1 LTKLPITNECTVALI
16 GLGYVGLPLAIE
28 LSKTNKSQ
36 KTQKFNNRK
45 IIGFDI
51 KSQRIKELI
60 EGFDRTKQLSKE
72 EIKNKKNISFTSNKK
87 ELIKADVF
95 ILTVPTPIDSAKRP
109 DLNPLK
115 NACLIVA
122 NALKE
127 RNNILQKKRLHTK
140 PIVIFE
146 STVYPGA
153 TEEVCIP
160 IIEHNSQLKLNS
172 DFFCGYS
179 PERINPGDREK
190 TLIKITKITSGSNDI
205 SAQWI
210 DDFYSTIIEAGTFK
224 TKNIKTAEAAK
235 VIENTQRDL
244 NIALVNELS
253 IIFEKLKIDTLEVLE
268 AASTKWNFLD
278 FKPGLVGG
286 HCIGVDPYYLTS
298 KAEEVGYR
306 PEVVLAGRRI
316 NDGMSKWIVERIV
329 LQMAKQGLPI
339 SKSEI
344 LIMGLSFKENCND
357 LRNTKSVDVINYL
370 KEYDLNPIV
379 FDPVVDKKEAKD
391 IYSIDLLENLFDP
404 QKKFRVVIVLL
415 AHQYFKKID
424 LMSWKKILDSDSVIF
439 DLKGIVPRE
448 LNPIRI

>member
-1 LTKLPITNECTVALI
+1 M
-16 GLGYVGLPLAIE
+16 
-28 LSKTNKSQ
+28 
-36 KTQKFNNRK
+36 
-45 IIGFDI
+45 
-51 KSQRIKELI
+51 
-60 EGFDRTKQLSKE
+60 
-72 EIKNKKNISFTSNKK
+72 
-87 ELIKADVF
+87 
-95 ILTVPTPIDSAKRP
+95 
-109 DLNPLK
+109 
-115 NACLIVA
+115 
-122 NALKE
+122 
-127 RNNILQKKRLHTK
+127 
-140 PIVIFE
+140 
-146 STVYPGA
+146 
-153 TEEVCIP
+153 
-160 IIEHNSQLKLNS
+160 
-172 DFFCGYS
+172 
-179 PERINPGDREK
+179 
-190 TLIKITKITSGSNDI
+190 
-205 SAQWI
+205 
-210 DDFYSTIIEAGTFK
+210 
-224 TKNIKTAEAAK
+224 
-235 VIENTQRDL
+235 
-244 NIALVNELS
+244 
-253 IIFEKLKIDTLEVLE
+253 LE

>member
-1 LTKLPITNECTVALI
+1 MINLPNTDECNIAII
-16 GLGYVGLPLAIE
+16 GLGYVGLPLAVEFAKINN
-28 LSKTNKSQ
+28 SKIS
-36 KTQKFNNRK
+36 NNFISRQ

-51 KSQRIKELI
+51 KNKRIEELI
-60 EGFDRTKQLSKE
+60 GGFDITNQISHE
-72 EIKNKKNISFTSNKK
+72 EITSNKNIFFTSSEK

-95 ILTVPTPIDSAKRP
+95 IVTVPTPIDLAKRP

-115 NACLIVA
+115 NACSIIA
-122 NALKE
+122 KALKK
-127 RNNILQKKRLHTK
+127 RNLTQKNEGFYIK

-153 TEEVCIP
+153 TEEICIP
-160 IIEHNSQLKLNS
+160 IIEKNSLLKLNI

-179 PERINPGDREK
+179 PERVNPGDREN
-190 TLIKITKITSGSNDI
+190 TLTKITKLTSGSDEI

-210 DDFYSTIIEAGTFK
+210 DDFYSSVIKAGTFK

-244 NIALVNELS
+244 NIALVNELA
-253 IIFEKLKIDTLEVLE
+253 IIFEKLGIDTLEVLE

-298 KAEEVGYR
+298 KSEEVGYL

-316 NDGMSKWIVERIV
+316 NNGMSKWIVERII
-329 LQMAKQGLPI
+329 LQMAKKDIPF

-357 LRNTKSVDVINYL
+357 LRNTKSVDVINHL
-370 KEYDLNPIV
+370 KEYALNPVI
-379 FDPVVDKKEAKD
+379 FDPIVDKKEAKEF
-391 IYSIDLLENLFDP
+391 YSIDLLDNLYNS
-404 QKKFRVVIVLL
+404 KNKFKVVIVLL
-415 AHQYFKKID
+415 AHKYFKEID
-424 LMSWKKILDSDSVIF
+424 LMSWKKIVDDDSVIF